1 MPLSLCSWSISNQDL
16 QLLHWVA
23 LRRHQLVHLLVL
35 LDRVH
40 FPVVPAHSLP
50 QVVRQVQLRS
60 CRCSRRWNTGALTF
74 FDSHLDGIDGI
85 FVVMVFL
92 LSFAVFGAAGNS
104 HLFPQWSSLLFCDM
118 TVF

>member
-1 MPLSLCSWSISNQDL
+1 M
-16 QLLHWVA
+16 A

-85 FVVMVFL
+85 FVGYGLLAVLRRFRCSWQFPPFPAMV
-92 LSFAVFGAAGNS
+92 
-104 HLFPQWSSLLFCDM
+104 SLLFCDM
-118 TVF
+118 TVSNQIPFLL